1 MALLREPRI
10 GRIGSIYGDG
20 TAVHLVRL
28 TDIPDLEQKWSFLLA
43 YQQQGP
49 PYTDTRQA
57 GVGVLGTALTTFT
70 VSITKPFPQFER
82 KSVF

>member
-20 TAVHLVRL
+20 TAAHRVRL
-28 TDIPDLEQKWSFLLA
+28 PDLPDLGTKMELSPSLPA
-43 YQQQGP
+43 TRP
-49 PYTDTRQA
+49 RYTDTRQA

-70 VSITKPFPQFER
+70 VSITKTL
-82 KSVF
+82 STV